1 MKRTLI
7 RILVLVMAL
16 AMVLPMA
23 FACGKNDKP
32 GNGTTPGG
40 DTAKRGY
47 QDDGK
52 TYSYRMGPSDIPNS
66 WNVHTYQSNSSTY
79 VLDYTSDSLY
89 VFEYNDDFTGYKIV
103 PSMASGDP
111 VDVTAQYVGKYGVQE
126 GETGKV
132 YKIPLKTN
140 LKYDN
145 GVAITAASFVASM
158 KLLLDPKAANY
169 RADNV
174 YQSGEL
180 KIYNAENYV
189 KQNSY
194 ALREFV
200 SAAMGDDEYVDPAK
214 FTTGENGILQ
224 YEGKD
229 IVLDLNST
237 GNWGSAGFLKY
248 ANAYLKDMVTNED
261 GTRVVL
267 VDAETGEQVA
277 WRTTKKV
284 GEGEDAKYLFYDL
297 EGKEIEVGLNED
309 KTAYVW
315 GEKTLDFKYEYRD
328 CVKALIAAAD
338 AQSRVKLTAA
348 TLKNLQDAVAMI
360 QGYEN
365 VEAYAAKV
373 GDYAYIEFEEM
384 VFFGQMLGSLDYDGN
399 VGFFADEDGNLV
411 IALKNAMQ
419 DNFFFR
425 YELCS
430 SFFLV
435 YAPLY
440 EQLIK
445 MDGGVYT
452 NSYGTDVDKFVGF
465 GPYKLTGYTEGAEL
479 ILERNLEW
487 HGYTPEDYI
496 PGTYQTDRIVYKQ
509 VKENSTRL
517 EMFLKGE
524 LDSYSLQA
532 EDMADYQG
540 SDYTYYQDS
549 ESTWYIAMNPGLNN
563 LETVQATAKP
573 EITGNRVIKTVLS
586 IDDFR
591 KALSYSLD
599 RSKFILTLSPT
610 NGIASSLLSSMIVA
624 DPDSGRTY
632 RSLDEAKDAV
642 LKFWGLS
649 DHWGEGKEYATR
661 DEAIDS
667 ITGYDPSGAKT
678 LFNAAYDK
686 AVADGLISAEAVADG
701 KWEVQI
707 VIGKPSDANF
717 YTKGFEFLK
726 AAWTEAVK
734 GTKFEGHVTFVQS
747 QTLGSTT
754 FGNYLRNGQVDILF
768 GVGYGGS
775 MFNPYSMMDCFTG
788 SLQYDLFTDKS
799 KITMDV
805 ELDGKTLRAS
815 LYDWVS
821 ECLQGNE
828 IEARVVDAEGNT
840 TTEVVKLSA
849 GSSDPTSRRITILAA
864 AEGKI
869 LSLANIFPLMT
880 DASASLRCMRVNYKT
895 EDYIVGMG
903 RGGVEWFTY
912 ALDDAEFAAYV
923 AKQPGGVLNYK

>member
-32 GNGTTPGG
+32 DNGTNPGG
-40 DTAKRGY
+40 DTTKRGY

-52 TYSYRMGPSDIPNS
+52 TYTYRLGPSDIPTS
-66 WNVHTYQSNSSTY
+66 WNVHTYQSDSSTY
-79 VLDYTSDSLY
+79 VLDYASDSLY
-89 VFEYNDDFTGYKIV
+89 VFEYNDDFSGYKIV
-103 PSMASGDP
+103 PSMAAGDP
-111 VDVTAQYVGKYGVQE
+111 VDVTAEYVGQYGVQA

-145 GVAITAASFVASM
+145 GEAITAASFVASM
-158 KLLLDPKAANY
+158 KLLLNPKAANY

-174 YQSGEL
+174 YKSGEL
-180 KIYNAENYV
+180 KIYNAEAYV

-194 ALREFV
+194 ALTEFV
-200 SAAMGDDEYVDPAK
+200 SSAFGDDEYVDPAK

-224 YEGKD
+224 YDGKD
-229 IVLDLNST
+229 IVLDLHSG
-237 GNWGSAGFLKY
+237 GNWGNDGLIDAAL
-248 ANAYLKDMVTNED
+248 APVTSED
-261 GTRVVL
+261 GKKIALMDV
-267 VDAETGEQVA
+267 ETGEQVA
-277 WRTTKKV
+277 WRTVSKV
-284 GEGEDAKYLFYDL
+284 GEGDEAKFLFYDL
-297 EGKEIEVGLNED
+297 EENEIEVGLNED

-315 GEKTLDFKYEYRD
+315 GDKTLDFMYDYPD
-328 CVKALIAAAD
+328 CVKALIEAAD
-338 AQSRVKLTAA
+338 DSGKLKLTAA
-348 TLKNLQDAVAMI
+348 TLKNLQDAIAI
-360 QGYEN
+360 LHGYAD
-365 VEAYAAKV
+365 VEAYAEEA
-373 GDYAYIEFEEM
+373 GDYAYQEFEEM

-399 VGFFADEDGNLV
+399 VGFFADADGNLV
-411 IALKNAMQ
+411 IALKNAME

-425 YELCS
+425 YELCTN
-430 SFFLV
+430 FFLV

-452 NSYGTDVDKFVGF
+452 NSYGTDVDKFVGY

-524 LDSYSLQA
+524 LDSYGLQA

-549 ESTWYIAMNPGLNN
+549 ESTWYLAMNPDRQN
-563 LETVQATAKP
+563 LETVQETAKP
-573 EITGNRVIKTVLS
+573 EIAGNRVIKTVIS

-599 RSKFILTLSPT
+599 RSQFILTLSPT
-610 NGIASSLLSSMIVA
+610 SGIASSLLSAMIVA

-678 LFNAAYDK
+678 LFNAAYDQ
-686 AVADGLISAEAVADG
+686 AVADGLISDEAIADG

-707 VIGKPSDANF
+707 VIGKPADANF
-717 YTKGFEFLK
+717 YNKGYEFLK

-775 MFNPYSMMDCFTG
+775 MFNPYTMMECFTG

-799 KITMDV
+799 KIMMDV

-828 IEARVVDAEGNT
+828 IEAHVVDAEGNT
-840 TTEVVKLSA
+840 TDEIVKLSA

-880 DASASLRCMRVNYKT
+880 DASATLRCMRVNYKT

-903 RGGVEWFTY
+903 RGGIEWYTY
-912 ALDDAEFAAYV
+912 ELDDAEFAAYV

>member
-7 RILVLVMAL
+7 RILLLVLAL

-23 FACGKNDKP
+23 FACKKDGNKPDGGKNND
-32 GNGTTPGG
+32 GNTTQ
-40 DTAKRGY
+40 RGY
-47 QDDGK
+47 RDDGK
-52 TYSYRMGPSDIPNS
+52 TYSYRMGPSDIPTA

-103 PSMASGDP
+103 PSMASGYP

-140 LKYDN
+140 LKFDN
-145 GVAITAASFVASM
+145 GEAITAASFVASM

-194 ALREFV
+194 ALSEFV
-200 SAAMGDDEYVDPAK
+200 SAAMGADEYVDPAK

-229 IVLDLNST
+229 IVLDLNNG
-237 GNWGSAGFLKY
+237 GNWGSEGLIDAGW
-248 ANAYLKDMVTNED
+248 APVTSED
-261 GTRVVL
+261 GAKIALIDVK
-267 VDAETGEQVA
+267 TGEQVA
-277 WRTTKKV
+277 WRTAKKV
-284 GEGEDAKYLFYDL
+284 GEGADAKYLFYDL
-297 EGKEIEVGLNED
+297 EGKEIEVGLNEE

-315 GEKTLDFKYEYRD
+315 GDKTLDFMYNYPD
-328 CVKALIAAAD
+328 CLKALIAAAD
-338 AQSRVKLTAA
+338 KNSRVKLTAA
-348 TLKNLQDAVAMI
+348 TLKNLQDAIAI
-360 QGYEN
+360 LHGYEN
-365 VEAYAAKV
+365 VEAYAAKA
-373 GDYAYIEFEEM
+373 GNYAYIEFEEM

-440 EQLIK
+440 EKLIK
-445 MDGGVYT
+445 MDGGIYT

-465 GPYKLTGYTEGAEL
+465 GPYKLTKYTEGAEI
-479 ILERNLEW
+479 ILERNLAW
-487 HGYTPEDYI
+487 HGYTPEDYV

-509 VKENSTRL
+509 VKEDSTRL

-524 LDSYSLQA
+524 LDSYSLRA

-549 ESTWYIAMNPGLNN
+549 ESTWYLAMNPDRKN
-563 LETVQATAKP
+563 LETVQATASP
-573 EITGNRVIKTVLS
+573 VNAGNRVIKTVIS

-599 RSKFILTLSPT
+599 RSKFILQLSPT
-610 NGIASSLLSSMIVA
+610 RGIASSLLSSMIVA

-642 LKFWGLS
+642 LEFWGLA

-678 LFNAAYDK
+678 LFNVAYDK

-707 VIGKPSDANF
+707 VIGKPADANF

-754 FGNYLRNGQVDILF
+754 FGNYLRNGQVDILY

-799 KITMDV
+799 KIMMDV

-828 IEARVVDAEGNT
+828 IEARVVDADGKT

-849 GSSDPTSRRITILAA
+849 GSSDPTARRIKILAA

-869 LSLANIFPLMT
+869 LTLANIFPLMT
-880 DASASLRCMRVNYKT
+880 DASATLRCMRVKYKT
-895 EDYIVGMG
+895 EDYVVGMG

-912 ALDDAEFAAYV
+912 ELDDAEFADYV